1 MRRGVTPFLGE
12 PFRPGELAANRC
24 RPGQFRQQLAF
35 PDRGCWI
42 AGDNS
47 PCVELTR
54 TAQAPRAAFLFARL
68 SSGPRPCRW
77 CGRTRPESPRTQ
89 PESCRLPA
97 AFSALRAPSGP
108 TSPAG
113 RPSCLISEAGPCWGP
128 WPWRHHQC
136 GPSQRRSSAL
146 RSCVQATPNGR
157 EPDADEVFKAGGQI
171 AEPWLQ
177 LRVHV

>member
-54 TAQAPRAAFLFARL
+54 TAQAPPARL
-68 SSGPRPCRW
+68 SFLLGSHPGHGPADGAGGHAQNRRALSLSRAGCQ
-77 CGRTRPESPRTQ
+77 Q
-89 PESCRLPA
+89 PFQRCEPLPVQLLRPA
-97 AFSALRAPSGP
+97 ALLPHFRSWAL
-108 TSPAG
+108 
-113 RPSCLISEAGPCWGP
+113 LW
-128 WPWRHHQC
+128 
-136 GPSQRRSSAL
+136 AL
-146 RSCVQATPNGR
+146 PLATPPMRAISAAVVG
-157 EPDADEVFKAGGQI
+157 
-171 AEPWLQ
+171 L
-177 LRVHV
+177 